1 MFRKLHSNRD
11 PRDTLSSELRK
22 EFSVY
27 FGKAENGIRHLLGQ
41 YPKQAYGGMVVLMLI
56 SMTLSFTMF
65 RHHDAEAVT
74 VAPVRVPS
82 IKVPAGSGSP
92 GLLSP
97 VSSGFDQILETGS
110 ALKQTIDLKKQIDLL
125 LAKKELTHADSIS
138 LDQAVSQ
145 LQQINKHLN
154 PNRR

>member
-22 EFSVY
+22 EFGVY

-41 YPKQAYGGMVVLMLI
+41 YPKQAYGSMVVLMLI

-65 RHHDAEAVT
+65 RHHEAEPVT
-74 VAPVRVPS
+74 AARVSAPP
-82 IKVPAGSGSP
+82 IKVPVSAGSP

-110 ALKQTIDLKKQIDLL
+110 ALKQTIDLKKQIDML
-125 LAKKELTHADSIS
+125 LAKKELTAADSIS